1 MFKKKFDLSK
11 EGFTNL
17 VAANTRITGDI
28 EFEGVI
34 RVCGS
39 VSGNVSATIDSA
51 NTSGLILEEKSYVSG
66 KAIRAFNIIAGGVVS
81 SEVVWAENEMTIL
94 ATAKIT
100 NATIYYRH
108 LSIEPGA
115 MLNGCILKHLDFV
128 SEGEV
133 T

>member
-34 RVCGS
+34 RVCGN
-39 VSGNVSATIDSA
+39 VYGNVSATIDSA

-66 KAIRAFNIIAGGVVS
+66 KAIRAFIQFNKNV
-81 SEVVWAENEMTIL
+81 
-94 ATAKIT
+94 
-100 NATIYYRH
+100 
-108 LSIEPGA
+108 
-115 MLNGCILKHLDFV
+115 
-128 SEGEV
+128 
-133 T
+133 